1 MLIVEI
7 IWAALVIACIIG
19 LVLNI
24 KGVLES
30 RKALKRNKE
39 VYLFRLQLLDLASA
53 HNIKR
58 LKDGTLTDENDAL
71 IWFFGKYTYDM
82 MFYSDKPLTLEAW
95 FTEEEIT
102 RIKS

>member
-7 IWAALVIACIIG
+7 IWIVLVIVCIIG
-19 LVLNI
+19 LVLSI
-24 KGVLES
+24 KGVRES
-30 RKALKRNKE
+30 REALKRNKE
-39 VYLFRLQLLDLASA
+39 VYPFRLQLLDLASA
-53 HNIKR
+53 YNIKR

-71 IWFFGKYTYDM
+71 IWFFGKYTYEM
-82 MFYSDKPLTLEAW
+82 MLYSDKPLTLEAW

>member
-19 LVLNI
+19 LVLSI
-24 KGVLES
+24 KGVREN
-30 RKALKRNKE
+30 RKVLKRNQE

-53 HNIKR
+53 YNIKR
-58 LKDGTLTDENDAL
+58 LEDGTLSDENDAL
-71 IWFFGKYTYDM
+71 IWFSDKYTYEM
-82 MFYSDKPLTLEAW
+82 MLYSDKPLTLEAW